1 MNLKNS
7 YNILNNLYDSI
18 SKDLSQSV
26 RDLTNCF
33 ICLSPVVDPLSCPQ
47 CNNYACKEC
56 LKKYFDNQSKD
67 CPLCKGHVSF
77 NDWKKNTII
86 DNIEK
91 ILNKNNEKK
100 NKAEELSKLIEKKK
114 KEWNTQTT
122 DINSLIERIHI
133 YQNLLEEY
141 KKAYKSFFNT
151 CQNVIDKIMEN
162 YSSKMEKLKDSLTS
176 YKKCANDSIM
186 KLDDINNNNK
196 KNYYSNN
203 EHIKS
208 LINELLAMERKHF
221 NEKNNEETEKFLK
234 SPIK

>member
-1 MNLKNS
+1 MKKFVISHNKDNNFQFAGGQKKDIKKMNLKNS

-100 NKAEELSKLIEKKK
+100 
-114 KEWNTQTT
+114 
-122 DINSLIERIHI
+122 
-133 YQNLLEEY
+133 
-141 KKAYKSFFNT
+141 
-151 CQNVIDKIMEN
+151 
-162 YSSKMEKLKDSLTS
+162 
-176 YKKCANDSIM
+176 
-186 KLDDINNNNK
+186 
-196 KNYYSNN
+196 
-203 EHIKS
+203 
-208 LINELLAMERKHF
+208 
-221 NEKNNEETEKFLK
+221 
-234 SPIK
+234 